1 MEQWRKVD
9 ENPQYEVSNLNGF
22 KNTKRN
28 TQPKGRIDHRGYRRV
43 MFGRNSKEIAFHIIV
58 AKAFPEICGEWFSGA
73 TVHHINRDKLDNRP
87 ENLIV
92 LTNSEHLKIH
102 YKEDQRPELL
112 QCTEKRAASIS
123 KALKG
128 KYMGENCINHLN
140 RKVEQYTK
148 DGIYIKSFPS
158 ISDAA
163 RENCCDV
170 SNISK
175 VLRGKI
181 KTAYGFIWRYAV

>member
-1 MEQWRKVD
+1 MEQWRKIK
-9 ENPQYEVSNLNGF
+9 EHPQYEVSNKNGFRRKGKRLNGF
-22 KNTKRN
+22 VDKY
-28 TQPKGRIDHRGYRRV
+28 GYRRV
-43 MFGRNSKEIAFHIIV
+43 SLGKTKSKPYHILV
-58 AKAFPEICGEWFSGA
+58 AKAFPEICGDWFSGA

-148 DGIYIKSFPS
+148 DGIFLKSFPS

-181 KTAYGFIWRYAV
+181 KTAYGFVWRYAV